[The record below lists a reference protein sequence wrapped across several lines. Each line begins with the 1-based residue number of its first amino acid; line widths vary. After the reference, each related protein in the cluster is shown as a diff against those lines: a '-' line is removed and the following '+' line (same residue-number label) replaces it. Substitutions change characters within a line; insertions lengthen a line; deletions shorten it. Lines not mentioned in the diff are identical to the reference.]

1 MPTFNF
7 SVVNVA
13 KKEVPQKVKSN
24 DVYKVIQKKVVGI
37 VHIDIDANYY
47 VVVDNKK
54 YPIAAQCYN
63 CKDKYKLYRQG
74 EYDYSRVVWIR
85 AIDFNSMNTNYWLPF
100 FVGCVVTGN
109 IVHSNNFD
117 KFVITNVTDEIT
129 DKTHEAMVFYR
140 EHLKEINDKIRE
152 LR

>member
-13 KKEVPQKVKSN
+13 KKKTPQKAKDN
-24 DVYKVIQKKVVGI
+24 DAHKVIQKKVVGI

-47 VVVDNKK
+47 VIVDNQK
-54 YPIAAQCYN
+54 YPIAEECYT
-63 CKDKYKLYRQG
+63 CKDKCKLYRQG
-74 EYDYSRVVWIR
+74 EYDYARVVWIR
-85 AIDFNSMNTNYWLPF
+85 AIDFNSMNINYWLPF
-100 FVGCVVTGN
+100 TVGCVVTGN
-109 IVHSNNFD
+109 IVSINNSN

-152 LR
+152 RR